1 MDENTPQRMTQVE
14 RTERSKAKIIEAA
27 NHYFSENG
35 FHGTAMS
42 DIAKAAGLTG
52 PGLLHHFPNK
62 EELLI
67 AVLEQRDATDQ
78 ERLSNLFSDSNTV
91 QIFDVLE
98 NLMEYNQTIPEIVRL
113 FTVLVTECIAVDH
126 PGHNFFVERYRNY
139 RHKYL
144 YLIREYQQAGHIRN
158 DIEVEQLSILV
169 MAMMDGLQI
178 QWLLDPQEVDMVQTF
193 KTFVQI
199 MERGLQADHE

>member
-1 MDENTPQRMTQVE
+1 MDENTPQRMTQTE

-27 NHYFSENG
+27 NRYFAENG

-42 DIAKAAGLTG
+42 DIAKEAGLTG

-78 ERLSNLFSDSNTV
+78 ERLTNLFKASHTDR
-91 QIFDVLE
+91 IFEILQS
-98 NLMEYNQTIPEIVRL
+98 LMEHNQARPDMVRL
-113 FTVLVTECIAVDH
+113 FTVLVTECIAHDH
-126 PGHNFFVERYRNY
+126 PGHEFFVQRYRNY

-144 YLIREYQQAGHIRN
+144 YLIREYQEAGYIRN
-158 DIEVEQLSILV
+158 DISVEQLSILV
-169 MAMMDGLQI
+169 MAIMDGLQI
-178 QWLLDPQEVDMVQTF
+178 QWLLDPDDVDMVESF
-193 KTFVQI
+193 NTFVKI
-199 MERGLQADHE
+199 MEKGLQA

>member
-1 MDENTPQRMTQVE
+1 MDENTLQRMTQAE
-14 RTERSKAKIIEAA
+14 RTERSKAKIIDAA
-27 NHYFSENG
+27 NHYFAENG

-42 DIAKAAGLTG
+42 DIAKEAGLTG

-78 ERLSNLFSDSNTV
+78 ERLTNLFKASHTDR
-91 QIFDVLE
+91 IFEILQS
-98 NLMEYNQTIPEIVRL
+98 LMEHNQARPEMVRL
-113 FTVLVTECIAVDH
+113 FTVLVTECIAIDH
-126 PGHNFFVERYRNY
+126 PGHDFFVKRYRDY

-144 YLIREYQQAGHIRN
+144 YLMREYQQAGYLRK
-158 DIEVEQLSILV
+158 DIPVEPLSILV

-178 QWLLDPQEVDMVQTF
+178 QWLLDPEEVNMVESFTA
-193 KTFVQI
+193 FVKI
-199 MERGLQADHE
+199 MEKGLQA